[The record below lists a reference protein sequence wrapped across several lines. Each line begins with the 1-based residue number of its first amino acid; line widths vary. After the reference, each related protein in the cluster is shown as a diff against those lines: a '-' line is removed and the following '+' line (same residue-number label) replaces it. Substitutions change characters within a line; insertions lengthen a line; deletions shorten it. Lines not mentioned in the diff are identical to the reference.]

1 MQALPQAFAV
11 TLAPKKRFIAGAT
24 PFIFV
29 LTLYISVKYP
39 VNASKADTE
48 KPLINY
54 IGWLGELYFTEDVNR
69 CTTVVKNR

>member
-11 TLAPKKRFIAGAT
+11 TLARKKQLIART
-24 PFIFV
+24 TSLVFV

-39 VNASKADTE
+39 VNASEADTE

-54 IGWLGELYFTEDVNR
+54 IGWLV
-69 CTTVVKNR
+69 